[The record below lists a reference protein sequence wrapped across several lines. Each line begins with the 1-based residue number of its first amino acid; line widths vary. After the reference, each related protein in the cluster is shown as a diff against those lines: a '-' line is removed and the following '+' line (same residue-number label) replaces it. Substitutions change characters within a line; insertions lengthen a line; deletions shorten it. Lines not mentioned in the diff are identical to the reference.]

1 MDAGE
6 ALLVLLLIPGGAG
19 ILTMLTPQ
27 RYPNVIRSISLVA
40 AIAMLTDSIYIFAV
54 YDYAQGG
61 LQFDLQFTW
70 IENVSIFKEN
80 GISLHLAVDGIAA
93 PLVLLNGLVTFAG
106 VLVSWKIDKRNKDFF
121 ILFNALVAGVFGVYI
136 SQDLFFWFFF
146 YELAV
151 LPMYLLIVVWGSTN
165 KEYGAMKLTMVLV
178 GGSVLVFIGIL
189 AVFIEAGAGTFDMP
203 VLREIDFD
211 TGFAKTFF
219 PFFMIGAGVLAGLWP
234 FHTWSPD
241 GHVAAPTAVSM
252 LHAGVL
258 MKLGAFGI
266 IRLGIEIL
274 PEGTDLWMPVLM
286 VLGTIAAVYGAL
298 SALRQTDLKF
308 VIGYSS
314 VSHMGFVLMGLGTM
328 NTIGVNGAVLQM
340 FSHGVMTA
348 LFFAMVGAVYD
359 QAHTRDIRAF
369 GGIIQRM
376 PLFVIFFGIAGLA
389 SLGLPGLSGFIA
401 EFHIFVGA
409 IDAFPLFAALG
420 VLSAAIT
427 AVYVL
432 RLLGRVTL
440 GPFNPKW
447 DGLHD
452 LTRWEVVAGLTLI
465 APIVAMGVW
474 PDPFVD
480 RIASAVLELP
490 GIEDIGAAFRDL
502 PVIRG

>member
-1 MDAGE
+1 
-6 ALLVLLLIPGGAG
+6 
-19 ILTMLTPQ
+19 
-27 RYPNVIRSISLVA
+27 
-40 AIAMLTDSIYIFAV
+40 
-54 YDYAQGG
+54 
-61 LQFDLQFTW
+61 
-70 IENVSIFKEN
+70 
-80 GISLHLAVDGIAA
+80 
-93 PLVLLNGLVTFAG
+93 
-106 VLVSWKIDKRNKDFF
+106 
-121 ILFNALVAGVFGVYI
+121 
-136 SQDLFFWFFF
+136 
-146 YELAV
+146 
-151 LPMYLLIVVWGSTN
+151 
-165 KEYGAMKLTMVLV
+165 
-178 GGSVLVFIGIL
+178 
-189 AVFIEAGAGTFDMP
+189 
-203 VLREIDFD
+203 
-211 TGFAKTFF
+211 
-219 PFFMIGAGVLAGLWP
+219 
-234 FHTWSPD
+234 
-241 GHVAAPTAVSM
+241 
-252 LHAGVL
+252 
-258 MKLGAFGI
+258 
-266 IRLGIEIL
+266 
-274 PEGTDLWMPVLM
+274 
-286 VLGTIAAVYGAL
+286 
-298 SALRQTDLKF
+298 
-308 VIGYSS
+308 
-314 VSHMGFVLMGLGTM
+314 MGFVLMGLGTM

-409 IDAFPLFAALG
+409 VDAFPVFAALG

-427 AVYVL
+427 AVYIL

-490 GIEDIGAAFRDL
+490 GVEDISAAFRDL

>member
-1 MDAGE
+1 
-6 ALLVLLLIPGGAG
+6 
-19 ILTMLTPQ
+19 
-27 RYPNVIRSISLVA
+27 
-40 AIAMLTDSIYIFAV
+40 
-54 YDYAQGG
+54 
-61 LQFDLQFTW
+61 
-70 IENVSIFKEN
+70 
-80 GISLHLAVDGIAA
+80 
-93 PLVLLNGLVTFAG
+93 
-106 VLVSWKIDKRNKDFF
+106 
-121 ILFNALVAGVFGVYI
+121 
-136 SQDLFFWFFF
+136 
-146 YELAV
+146 
-151 LPMYLLIVVWGSTN
+151 
-165 KEYGAMKLTMVLV
+165 MKLTMVLV
-178 GGSVLVFIGIL
+178 GGSVLIFIGIF
-189 AVFIEAGAGTFDMP
+189 AVFVEAGAGTFDMP

-219 PFFMIGAGVLAGLWP
+219 PFFMIGAGVLAGMWP

-359 QAHTRDIRAF
+359 QAHTRDIRHF

-376 PLFVIFFGIAGLA
+376 PLFVIFFGVAGLA
-389 SLGLPGLSGFIA
+389 SLGLPGLSGFVA
-401 EFHIFVGA
+401 EFHIFVGTV
-409 IDAFPLFAALG
+409 DAFPLFAALG

-432 RLLGRVTL
+432 RLLGQVTL

-447 DGLHD
+447 DSLHD
-452 LTRWEVVAGLTLI
+452 LSRWEIVAGLTLI
-465 APIVAMGVW
+465 APIVAMGIW

-490 GIEDIGAAFRDL
+490 GVEDIGAAFRDL